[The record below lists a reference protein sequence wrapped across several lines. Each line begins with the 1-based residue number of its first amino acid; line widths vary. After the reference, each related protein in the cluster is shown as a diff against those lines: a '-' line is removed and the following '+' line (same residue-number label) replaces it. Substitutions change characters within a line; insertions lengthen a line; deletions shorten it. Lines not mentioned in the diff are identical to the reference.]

1 MSEDLYDLT
10 EQEGDI
16 SSEGELN
23 SPAGLSRLPPDERL
37 IKNVDSLC
45 PRCLQAIPAQVFQRN
60 QEVWMRKACSE
71 HGSFELLLDAD
82 AQHYIESSSTDGAS
96 ASGGGACCG
105 STCAAPAPPGGSEAP
120 AWTQHSCT
128 VLIEII
134 ERCNLT
140 CPTCFAGSSPQHSGL
155 MSMEEFRRQVDG
167 LSTGGKRSADMIQL
181 SGGEPT
187 IHPKIL
193 DMVDYL
199 FEQGFAH
206 VTINS
211 NGIKLAQTGFCDRLA
226 ARLQKHPD
234 KKLFIYLQFDGFDE
248 ETHEAL
254 RGRADLLDIKQRA
267 ISNCERLKI
276 PLHPVMTLTRGINDH
291 EVGDFIGLTSSYSD
305 LRNLVIQPA
314 MYSGRYENPA
324 RADRLTLGDT
334 IALIREQV
342 PIFEDQDFV
351 PIPCSDPNCFR
362 MAVALRTGSGLVP
375 VSRLFPRHEA
385 WDEPGTRELIE
396 RFTNTI
402 NGTQAIGE
410 AMTWALDS
418 PGSNSPTGA
427 SLSADNGNSLAEFL
441 GGLDEKTV
449 DELLDLMLSAQDDPT
464 VIWQHVVMISIKPF
478 MDAWSY
484 DQDRIDQ
491 CCVHIL
497 DPQGNPVSFC
507 EFNAINRPKLQ
518 EANQIAGRAPL
529 TDPLGI
535 RVMS

>member
-1 MSEDLYDLT
+1 MSEDL
-10 EQEGDI
+10 Q
-16 SSEGELN
+16 SSHELHTDGWSECDMT
-23 SPAGLSRLPPDERL
+23 SPTDSPYLLLDERL
-37 IKNVDSLC
+37 IKTVDSLC
-45 PRCLQAIPAQVFQRN
+45 PRCLQVIPARVFQRC
-60 QEVWMRKACSE
+60 QEVWMRKACNQ
-71 HGSFELLLDAD
+71 HGAFDLLLDAD
-82 AQHYIESSSTDGAS
+82 AQHYIETSYADRVS
-96 ASGGGACCG
+96 ASDSGACCG
-105 STCAAPAPPGGSEAP
+105 SSCAAPASLSGGEAP
-120 AWTQHSCT
+120 AWAQHSCT

-167 LSTGGKRSADMIQL
+167 LSAGGKRSADMIQL

-187 IHPKIL
+187 IHPQIF
-193 DMVDYL
+193 DMIDYL
-199 FEQGFAH
+199 FEQGFKH

-211 NGIKLAQTGFCDRLA
+211 NGIKLAQAGFCQRLA
-226 ARLQKHPD
+226 ERLQKNPERQ
-234 KKLFIYLQFDGFDE
+234 LFTYLQFDGFDE

-267 ISNCERLKI
+267 IANCEHLQI
-276 PLHPVMTLTRGINDH
+276 PVHPVMTLTRGINDH
-291 EVGDFIGLTSSYSD
+291 EVGAFIGLAARHSD

-334 IALIREQV
+334 IALIKEQM
-342 PIFEDQDFV
+342 PIFEAQDFV

-362 MAVALRTGSGLVP
+362 MAVALRTRSGLVP
-375 VSRLFPRHEA
+375 ISRLFPRHED

-402 NGTQAIGE
+402 NGTEAVGE
-410 AMTWALDS
+410 TLDWAL
-418 PGSNSPTGA
+418 GSSGSESSAGAPQFAGDQA
-427 SLSADNGNSLAEFL
+427 SLAAFL
-441 GGLDEKTV
+441 GGLDEQTV
-449 DELLDLMLSAQDDPT
+449 DELLDLVLSAHNDT
-464 VIWQHVVMISIKPF
+464 AAVWEHVVMISIKPF

-507 EFNAINRPKLQ
+507 EFNAIKRPMLQ
-518 EANQIAGRAPL
+518 EANQKAGRAPPGN
-529 TDPLGI
+529 PLGV
-535 RVMS
+535 RVLA